1 MKTRR
6 LEVMC
11 LHLRARPDGME
22 TKLYILEMRAS
33 CYNVETTIIILGS
46 VCLNI

>member
-1 MKTRR
+1 MADLAKTRR

-22 TKLYILEMRAS
+22 TKLYIGDACKL
-33 CYNVETTIIILGS
+33 L
-46 VCLNI
+46 